1 MKNTIKNTAY
11 AAAGASLLVLN
22 SANAALNIWK
32 EKVQDGLQGSTQTA
46 DNVIQTW
53 VSTLTNFLYLIAV
66 IVILWA
72 GFQILTS
79 AWDEEKTKKW
89 KTIIIQAV
97 VWLLVIFIASSIVN
111 FVLTSL
117 FTTA

>member
-11 AAAGASLLVLN
+11 AAAWLSLMALN
-22 SANAALNIWK
+22 TANAKIGFTWK
-32 EKVQDGLQGSTQTA
+32 GIDEWLKWSDKTA
-46 DNVIQTW
+46 DIVIQSW
-53 VSTLTNFLYLIAV
+53 VAYISTFLSIIAI

-97 VWLLVIFIASSIVN
+97 IWLLVIFIASSIVN
-111 FVLTSL
+111 LIITWLFV
-117 FTTA
+117 A

>member
-1 MKNTIKNTAY
+1 MKKTIKNAAY
-11 AAAGASLLVLN
+11 ATAWVWFMALN
-22 SANAALNIWK
+22 SANAAINFEWK
-32 EKVQDGLQGSTQTA
+32 TINSNLEGSNQSA
-46 DNVIQTW
+46 DIVIQDW
-53 VSTLTNFLYLIAV
+53 VATISTFLYIIAV

-72 GFQILTS
+72 GFQILTA

-111 FVLTSL
+111 LIINAL
-117 FTTA
+117 FSGT

>member
-1 MKNTIKNTAY
+1 MKKILKNSAY
-11 AAAGASLLVLN
+11 AAAWTALIALN
-22 SANAALNIWK
+22 SANALDIGQWK
-32 EKVQDGLQGSTQTA
+32 VDPRLEGSWNSA
-46 DNVIQTW
+46 DIVIQNW
-53 VSTLTNFLYLIAV
+53 VATITNFLYLIAV

-72 GFQILTS
+72 GFQILTA

-111 FVLTSL
+111 FILTSL
-117 FTTA
+117 FVA

>member
-1 MKNTIKNTAY
+1 MKNTIKNT
-11 AAAGASLLVLN
+11 LLSATWLWLIALN
-22 SANAALNIWK
+22 TANAAIEIGQWK
-32 EKVQDGLQGSTQTA
+32 VHDDLKGSGNTA
-46 DNVIQTW
+46 DVVIQNW
-53 VSTLTNFLYLIAV
+53 VGTITTFLYLIAV

-72 GFQILTS
+72 GFQILTA

-111 FVLTSL
+111 FILTSL
-117 FTTA
+117 FTA